1 MINELTTKKNNQ
13 PDNYTNQVINFNYFT
28 VIVALGI
35 ITILFI
41 ISQFNYLLFHSIVE
55 GFSIVIACGIF
66 MVVWNSRK
74 FIENNFFI
82 VIGIA
87 YVFVSARDFFHAVSY
102 NGIDIFPG
110 KGANIPT
117 QLWIAARYLQAISL
131 LIAPA
136 FNWPK
141 NTSVSNYNTLF
152 YSGNFYYPVNI
163 LPANLSKLFY
173 RRQRINSI

>member
-87 YVFVSARDFFHAVSY
+87 YVFVSAIDFFHAVSY

-110 KGANIPT
+110 KGAEYTYTIMDSCPLPT
-117 QLWIAARYLQAISL
+117 GYIVINCTC
-131 LIAPA
+131 I
-136 FNWPK
+136 NWPK